1 MADRNESME
10 ISLLRV
16 EQTDHPQHEFDIQ
29 KIASAFSINA
39 KLVRYYV
46 SLVNSFSDM
55 EAEALQYAQMNQNDA
70 AYWSSMLRQLEEHR
84 KSSRL
89 NLP

>member
-1 MADRNESME
+1 MRKSVEL
-10 ISLLRV
+10 SLLRLGKV
-16 EQTDHPQHEFDIQ
+16 DHPQEEFDIE
-29 KIASAFSINA
+29 KIARSFSIDA

-46 SLVNSFSDM
+46 SLINSFSDM
-55 EAEALQYAQMNQNDA
+55 EAEAEQSAQTEQNEA
-70 AYWSSMLRQLEEHR
+70 AFWSSMLRQMEEHR

>member
-1 MADRNESME
+1 MRKSVEL
-10 ISLLRV
+10 SLLRLGKV
-16 EQTDHPQHEFDIQ
+16 DHPQAEFDIE
-29 KIASAFSINA
+29 KIARSFSIDA

-46 SLVNSFSDM
+46 SLINSFSDM
-55 EAEALQYAQMNQNDA
+55 EAEAEQSAQTEQNEA
-70 AYWSSMLRQLEEHR
+70 AFWSSMLRQMEEHR